1 MRRLQQL
8 MLIAGLAAAAT
19 PLSAQSTRERL
30 DALEAR
36 ATQLEAIL
44 QGAALVELSQS
55 VEMQASELR
64 ALRGELEQLQQALVT
79 LRREQ
84 TDVARDVERRLAALE
99 AAAQQVPATP
109 AAMPE
114 TPVTEPAAISTPS
127 IAETSVPVALPEVL
141 YGQGFDALKAGRY
154 PEAIETLKSFL
165 KNYPVHPLA
174 DNAAYWLGQTYYV
187 TREFALAVEAFAAV
201 RERSSDP
208 RKAPDALLK
217 KGLCEIELQRT
228 VDARASFEA
237 VIARYPESEAA
248 TEARSRLE
256 RLR

>member
-1 MRRLQQL
+1 MRRLQRL

-30 DALEAR
+30 EALEAR

-55 VEMQASELR
+55 VETQASELR
-64 ALRGELEQLQQALVT
+64 ALRGELEQLQQALAT

-99 AAAQQVPATP
+99 AAASPPP
-109 AAMPE
+109 AATPE
-114 TPVTEPAAISTPS
+114 TPVTEPAATPTTA

-154 PEAIETLKSFL
+154 PEAIEALKSFL
-165 KNYPVHPLA
+165 NIYPEHPLA

-237 VIARYPESEAA
+237 VIARYPQSEAA